1 LNARIAAAELLIAVL
16 ERGRALD
23 DALAETQSFAALE
36 GRDRAFARALATAG
50 LRRLGGVN
58 TVLSRFLERPL
69 PESAQHARALL
80 HIGATQL
87 LVLGTP
93 PHAAVGETVEAANSL
108 RQARGF
114 AKLINAVLRRVAR
127 EGAEMLEA
135 FPPGA
140 DLPTWLFTRW
150 RAAYGDDAAK
160 MAQALLTEPP
170 LDLTAKDDA
179 AAWVEAL
186 GGVVTPTGSVRLL
199 PFSPAEKG
207 SGDEGRAD
215 TRVVGEHTSSR
226 SVATRQL
233 NAPHPLAPSPQGRGG
248 IESLPGFAEGDW
260 WIQDAAAALPARVLG
275 DVRGKRV
282 LDLCAAPGGKTLQ
295 LAAAGAQVT
304 AVDKSEQRLKRLRD
318 NLARTKLEAEVICAD
333 ALEYRSSEPFDAVLL
348 DAPCTST
355 GTLRRHPDVAWLRR
369 PTDIRALADLQAQ
382 LLAAAAAHL
391 KPGAP
396 LVYAV
401 CSLEPEEGPG
411 VVAAVLAQGWRRD
424 PIRLGEIHGADEFL
438 TPDGDLRTLPSRWPE
453 IGGLDGFY
461 VARLQRIP

>member
-16 ERGRALD
+16 ERGRALE
-23 DALAETQSFAALE
+23 DALAETQSFSALE

-50 LRRLGGVN
+50 LRRLGGVSA
-58 TVLSRFLERPL
+58 VLSRFLERPL

-108 RQARGF
+108 REARGF
-114 AKLINAVLRRVAR
+114 ARLINAVLRRVAR
-127 EGAEMLEA
+127 EGAGMMSAL
-135 FPPGA
+135 PPGA

-150 RAAYGDDAAK
+150 RAAYGDEAAK
-160 MAQALLTEPP
+160 IGQALLHEPP
-170 LDLTAKDDA
+170 LDLTVKNGAP
-179 AAWVEAL
+179 AWAEKL
-186 GGVVTPTGSVRLL
+186 GGVLTPTGSVRLL
-199 PFSPAEKG
+199 PFSLAEKG
-207 SGDEGRAD
+207 PGDEGRAD
-215 TRVVGEHTSSR
+215 ARGVEADAPSHS
-226 SVATRQL
+226 APERQRD
-233 NAPHPLAPSPQGRGG
+233 APHPLTPSPQGRGG
-248 IESLPGFAEGDW
+248 IENLAGFSDGDW
-260 WIQDAAAALPARVLG
+260 WVQDAAAALPARALG

-295 LAAAGAQVT
+295 LAAAGAHVT
-304 AVDKSEQRLKRLRD
+304 AVDKSEARLKRLRE
-318 NLARTKLEAEVICAD
+318 NLARTKLTAEVVCAD
-333 ALEYRSSEPFDAVLL
+333 ALKYRSSEPFDAVLL

-369 PTDIRALADLQAQ
+369 PTDVRSLADLQAQ
-382 LLAAAAAHL
+382 LLTAAAAQL

-401 CSLEPEEGPG
+401 CSMEPEEGPG
-411 VVAAVLAQGWRRD
+411 IVAAGLTQGWLRD
-424 PIRLGEIHGADEFL
+424 PIRPGEIAGADDFL
-438 TPDGDLRTLPSRWPE
+438 TSDSDLRTFPSHWPE

-461 VARLQRIP
+461 VARLQRIS